1 MHYKI
6 NSANESIID
15 AIVSG
20 FFKHGG
26 KIHEAPDIYVEND
39 KPSPEEKADIYNE
52 VDEWLYR
59 NRYGISDLVKKK
71 YPSIKFSID
80 DFVFTTYREYSYYT
94 RRTNAHKAAY
104 ITGSGAANLSKQNID
119 DCLLE
124 FKMWPMRDIID
135 KSI

>member
-1 MHYKI
+1 MYYKI

-26 KIHEAPDIYVEND
+26 KIHEAPDVYMENG

-52 VDEWLYR
+52 VDEWMYK

-94 RRTNAHKAAY
+94 RRT
-104 ITGSGAANLSKQNID
+104 I
-119 DCLLE
+119 
-124 FKMWPMRDIID
+124 RV
-135 KSI
+135 

>member
-1 MHYKI
+1 MQYKI

-26 KIHEAPDIYVEND
+26 
-39 KPSPEEKADIYNE
+39 
-52 VDEWLYR
+52 
-59 NRYGISDLVKKK
+59 KK

-104 ITGSGAANLSKQNID
+104 ITGIYIDPSNNVYTIRIDIKVKSGAANLSKQNID